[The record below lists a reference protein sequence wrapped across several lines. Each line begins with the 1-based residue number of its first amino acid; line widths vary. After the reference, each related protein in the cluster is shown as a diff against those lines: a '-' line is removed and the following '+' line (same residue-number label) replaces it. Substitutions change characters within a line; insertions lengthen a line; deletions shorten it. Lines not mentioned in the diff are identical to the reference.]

1 MLVQRCATY
10 SIIICNFIAIDIPI
24 YQRWRNMLSG
34 IDFYR
39 CKLTNMNQGT
49 DAGLWGGCKIGE
61 GDSGSSGGCRI
72 SGRCRSIQGQ
82 MQDHVLSRRREND
95 ILKDVDVS
103 KETLYTWTQ
112 SKAKRVKI

>member
-10 SIIICNFIAIDIPI
+10 QLAIDIPI

-61 GDSGSSGGCRI
+61 GGSGSSGRF
-72 SGRCRSIQGQ
+72 RSIQGQ

-103 KETLYTWTQ
+103 KETLYKWTQ